1 MSKLTHSTTVLGLIH
16 KGKTCIGADGQVTF
30 GDTIVKHTARK
41 VRRIYN
47 DKVLIG
53 FAGGAA
59 DAITLFEKMEEKLEE
74 YHGNLP
80 KAAVELGREWRSDK
94 VLRRLDAIIAVLDK
108 EHAYILTGEGDI
120 IEPENRI
127 VAIGS
132 GGPYAYAAARALMEN
147 TELDA
152 RTVCE
157 KALKIAASICIYTND
172 QITILEI

>member
-1 MSKLTHSTTVLGLIH
+1 MKRTIRSTTVLGLIH
-16 KGKTCIGADGQVTF
+16 NGKACIGADGQVTF
-30 GDTIVKHTARK
+30 GETIVKHTARK
-41 VRRIYN
+41 VRKIHD

-59 DAITLFEKMEEKLEE
+59 DAITLFEKMEEKLDEFR
-74 YHGNLP
+74 GNLP

-120 IEPENRI
+120 IEPEDKI

-132 GGPYAYAAARALMEN
+132 GGPYAYAAAKALIEN

-152 RTVCE
+152 RTICE

-172 QITILEI
+172 RITLLEL